1 MNGKSRQEVNEK
13 SELEQLYERFEF
25 RSIRPEEAEEAA
37 KMETVCFP
45 PNEAC
50 IREHML
56 ARIQAAG
63 DLFLVAVERESGKLV
78 GSLNG
83 ITTNETS
90 FRDEFFTDASTH
102 DPKGKNIMLL
112 GLEVLPEYRGQGL
125 ARELVSEYCRREKEK
140 GVRRMV
146 LTCHED
152 KLKMYTKLGFRDLGE
167 SASKWGGENWHEMEI
182 LLNG

>member
-1 MNGKSRQEVNEK
+1 MYGKNRQEANEK
-13 SELEQLYERFEF
+13 SALAQLYEHFEF

-56 ARIQAAG
+56 AR
-63 DLFLVAVERESGKLV
+63 
-78 GSLNG
+78 
-83 ITTNETS
+83 
-90 FRDEFFTDASTH
+90 
-102 DPKGKNIMLL
+102 
-112 GLEVLPEYRGQGL
+112 
-125 ARELVSEYCRREKEK
+125 ELVSDYCRREKEK

-152 KLKMYTKLGFRDLGE
+152 KLRMYIKLGFRDLGE